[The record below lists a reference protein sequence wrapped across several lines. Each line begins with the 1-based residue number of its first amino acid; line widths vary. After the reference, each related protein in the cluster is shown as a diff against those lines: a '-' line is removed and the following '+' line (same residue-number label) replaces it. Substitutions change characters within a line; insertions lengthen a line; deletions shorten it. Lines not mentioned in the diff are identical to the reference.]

1 MGTGFAACISGALH
15 ENDFGRALS
24 RARIRIPSKDRG
36 ARQLQRPNEQSIPH
50 PYTRQRRCIESALRF
65 ALIAVLLACGS
76 AVGSPPASAFAE
88 SEVGHLLVGARID
101 YAGYNTT
108 WMSVDGNAAYCATPM
123 LATPRS
129 GPYAKAPINA
139 PSGRNAEAAADLWFG
154 YGSPGFDKTLWP
166 STWYDGGE
174 MTEARYAA
182 LTHILLSD
190 TYSSSSASALYG
202 CSESFR
208 SWAQRQVIGF
218 DSHGALINAAATGRR
233 IAERVAEVPTTFS
246 AFQAST
252 GNATQCVVSFTYT
265 AQGSLELT
273 KVSSQPRITEG
284 NPLYSLEGA
293 KFGVFRDETCSDLAR
308 TLVCDAEGRAKADA
322 LSTGAYWVR
331 ELQAPL
337 HMAASTNVFPVEVKD
352 RQIAH
357 VNSGKVENAPQMARL
372 DVLLRKLDADSR
384 FAAPQGDASLAGA
397 VFTVR
402 YFAQLESPPSKDDG
416 TSGEGADDNVAA
428 NPLFTWEF
436 CTDELGEVHLSDA
449 TNMERYHVGGDELPR
464 DSMGFCALPI
474 GTYTIEETRAPQ
486 GYEKHPGTAVIT
498 VAATG
503 EGEHDCTVSFI
514 SGESADQG
522 VSVHEKVL
530 RGGIAVSK
538 TDAELHG
545 SAAMGGNEEFAWAP
559 TLDGVLFEIANASP
573 NSVNVNGEWSA
584 PGQVVDVIE
593 TQWDEERK
601 EHRAQTGSDALPFG
615 TYSIREVAAS
625 NGYLLSDG
633 SPRTV
638 EVHAAGEL
646 VEADANGN
654 PLSFSNQVIRN
665 DLELSKIKEGDSK
678 PLQVAFSLTNLATGE
693 KHVLACDENGWAS
706 TESRHARHAGSTNGN
721 DHLLEA
727 ERVTAS
733 DMDPTAGIWFGRGSD
748 GNAAAPNDDFAALP
762 YGRYLLEE
770 LPCDTNEG
778 YDLVSE
784 TFEINH
790 GPSEPSIISRTVT
803 NRLTE
808 KEGDDGLEKDA
819 EEPKEGKT
827 PKEAAGKLAETGD
840 RTALPTTQLLG
851 AAALAALALV
861 AARIKGGNQAQGG
874 RYQRRRRRK

>member
-1 MGTGFAACISGALH
+1 MGTGFAVCISKTLR
-15 ENDFGRALS
+15 EDDRGRALS
-24 RARIRIPSKDRG
+24 RKRIRMLSKDQE
-36 ARQLQRPNEQSIPH
+36 ARHPHAQQRHRIA
-50 PYTRQRRCIESALRF
+50 SALRF
-65 ALIAVLLACGS
+65 ALITVLLACGI
-76 AVGSPPASAFAE
+76 AAGSSPIQAFAD
-88 SEVGHLLVGARID
+88 SEVGHLLIGARID

-139 PSGRNAEAAADLWFG
+139 PSGRSVEAAADLWFG
-154 YGSPGFDKTLWP
+154 YGSPGFDKALWP

-208 SWAQRQVIGF
+208 SWAQQQVIGF

-233 IAERVAEVPTTFS
+233 IAERTAEVPAAFS
-246 AFQAST
+246 AFQIST

-273 KVSSQPRITEG
+273 KTSSQPRITEG

-293 KFGVFRDETCSDLAR
+293 KFGIFRDESCSNLAR
-308 TLVCDAEGRAKADA
+308 TIACDAQGRAKADA
-322 LSTGAYWVR
+322 MPTGTYWVR

-337 HMAASTNVFPVEVKD
+337 HMAASPNVYPVEVKD
-352 RQIAH
+352 RQTAQ
-357 VNSGKVENAPQMARL
+357 VNGGKVENTPQTARL

-384 FAAPQGDASLAGA
+384 STAPQGDASLAGA

-402 YFAQLESPPSKDDG
+402 YFAQLESPPSEDDG
-416 TSGEGADDNVAA
+416 NVAT

-436 CTDELGEVHLSDA
+436 RTDEFGEVHLSDA
-449 TNMERYHVGGDELPR
+449 TSMERYHIGGDELPC

-474 GTYTIEETRAPQ
+474 GVYTIEETKAPQ
-486 GYEKHPGTAVIT
+486 GYEKHPGTAVVT
-498 VAATG
+498 VTATG
-503 EGEHDCTVSFI
+503 EGEHDCAVSFT
-514 SGESADQG
+514 SGENADQS
-522 VSVHEKVL
+522 VVVHENVL

-538 TDAELHG
+538 TDAELHDA
-545 SAAMGGNEEFAWAP
+545 AAMGGNEELAWAP
-559 TLDGVLFEIANASP
+559 TLDGVLFEIVNASP
-573 NSVNVNGEWSA
+573 NSVNVNGEWNA
-584 PGQVVDVIE
+584 PGQVVGIIE
-593 TQWDEERK
+593 TQWDEERR
-601 EHRAQTGSDALPFG
+601 EHRAQTGADALPFG
-615 TYSIREVAAS
+615 TYSIREIAAS

-646 VEADANGN
+646 AEADANGN

-665 DLELSKIKEGDSK
+665 DLELFKVREADNK

-706 TESRHARHAGSTNGN
+706 TESRHARHTGSTNGN
-721 DHLLEA
+721 DRLLGT

-748 GNAAAPNDDFAALP
+748 GNAAAPNDDLAALP

-784 TFEINH
+784 TIEINH
-790 GPSEPSIISRTVT
+790 GPSEPSVISRTVT
-803 NRLTE
+803 NRLIE

-840 RTALPTTQLLG
+840 WAALPTTQLLG

>member
-1 MGTGFAACISGALH
+1 MGTGFAACVSRTLH
-15 ENDFGRALS
+15 EDDCGSALS
-24 RARIRIPSKDRG
+24 PTRIRILPKSQG
-36 ARQLQRPNEQSIPH
+36 ASHPQCPDGQSIPH
-50 PYTRQRRCIESALRF
+50 PHARQHRRIVSMLRF
-65 ALIAVLLACGS
+65 ALIAVLLACGI
-76 AVGSPPASAFAE
+76 AAGSPPIPAFAE

-139 PSGRNAEAAADLWFG
+139 PSGRSVEAAADLWFG

-208 SWAQRQVIGF
+208 PWAQRQVIGF

-233 IAERVAEVPTTFS
+233 IAERAAEVPAAFS
-246 AFQAST
+246 AFQIST

-293 KFGVFRDETCSDLAR
+293 KFGIFRDESCSDLAR
-308 TLVCDAEGRAKADA
+308 TIACDVQGRAKADA
-322 LSTGAYWVR
+322 MPTGTYWVR

-337 HMAASTNVFPVEVKD
+337 HMTASANVYPVEVKD
-352 RQIAH
+352 RQTAQ
-357 VNSGKVENAPQMARL
+357 VNGGKVENTPQMARL

-384 FAAPQGDASLAGA
+384 SAAPQGDASLAGA

-402 YFAQLESPPSKDDG
+402 YFAQLESPPSEGDG
-416 TSGEGADDNVAA
+416 NVAT

-436 CTDELGEVHLSDA
+436 RTDELGEVHLSDA
-449 TNMERYHVGGDELPR
+449 TSMERYHIGGDELPC

-474 GTYTIEETRAPQ
+474 GVYTIEETKAPQ
-486 GYEKHPGTAVIT
+486 GYEKHLGTAVIT
-498 VAATG
+498 VTAAG
-503 EGEHDCTVSFI
+503 EGEHDCTVSFA
-514 SGESADQG
+514 SGESADQS
-522 VSVHEKVL
+522 VVVHENVL

-538 TDAELHG
+538 TVAELHDA
-545 SAAMGGNEEFAWAP
+545 AAMGGNEELAWAP
-559 TLDGVLFEIANASP
+559 TLDGVLFEIVNASP
-573 NSVNVNGEWSA
+573 NSVNVNGEWNA
-584 PGQVVDVIE
+584 PGQVVAVIE
-593 TQWDEERK
+593 TQWDEERR
-601 EHRAQTGSDALPFG
+601 EHRAQTGADALPFG
-615 TYSIREVAAS
+615 TYSIREIAAS

-646 VEADANGN
+646 AEADANGN

-665 DLELSKIKEGDSK
+665 DLELFKVREGDNE

-706 TESRHARHAGSTNGN
+706 TESRHARHTGSTNGN
-721 DHLLEA
+721 DHLLGT

-748 GNAAAPNDDFAALP
+748 GNAAAPNDDLAALP

-770 LPCDTNEG
+770 LSCDTNEG

-784 TFEINH
+784 TIEINH
-790 GPSEPSIISRTVT
+790 GPSEPSVISRTVT
-803 NRLTE
+803 NRLIE

-827 PKEAAGKLAETGD
+827 PKEAAGKLAKTGD
-840 RTALPTTQLLG
+840 RAALPTTQLLG

-874 RYQRRRRRK
+874 RYQRRRRRR

>member
-1 MGTGFAACISGALH
+1 MGTGFAACISRTLH
-15 ENDFGRALS
+15 EDDCGRALL
-24 RARIRIPSKDRG
+24 RTRIRILPKSQG
-36 ARQLQRPNEQSIPH
+36 ASHPQCPNEQSIPH
-50 PYTRQRRCIESALRF
+50 SHARKCHRIASAFRF
-65 ALIAVLLACGS
+65 ALIAVLLACGI
-76 AVGSPPASAFAE
+76 AAGSPPAPAFAE

-139 PSGRNAEAAADLWFG
+139 PSGRSAEAAADLWFG

-208 SWAQRQVIGF
+208 SWAQHQVIGF

-233 IAERVAEVPTTFS
+233 IAERTAEVPTAFS
-246 AFQAST
+246 AFQIST

-265 AQGSLELT
+265 AQGSLELA

-293 KFGVFRDETCSDLAR
+293 KFGIFRDESCSDLAR
-308 TLVCDAEGRAKADA
+308 TIACDAQGRAKADA
-322 LSTGAYWVR
+322 MPTGTYWVR

-337 HMAASTNVFPVEVKD
+337 HMAASANVYPVEVKD
-352 RQIAH
+352 RQTSQ
-357 VNSGKVENAPQMARL
+357 VNGGEVENTPQTARL

-402 YFAQLESPPSKDDG
+402 YFAQLEPPPSEGDG
-416 TSGEGADDNVAA
+416 NVAT

-436 CTDELGEVHLSDA
+436 RTDELGEVHLSDA
-449 TNMERYHVGGDELPR
+449 TSMERYHVGGDELPR

-474 GTYTIEETRAPQ
+474 GVYTIEETKAPQ
-486 GYEKHPGTAVIT
+486 GYEKHPGTAV
-498 VAATG
+498 VAVTATG
-503 EGEHDCTVSFI
+503 EGEHDCAVSFT
-514 SGESADQG
+514 SGESADQS
-522 VSVHEKVL
+522 VVVHENVL

-538 TDAELHG
+538 TDAELHN
-545 SAAMGGNEEFAWAP
+545 AAAIGGNEELAWAP
-559 TLDGVLFEIANASP
+559 TLDGVLFEIVNASP
-573 NSVNVNGEWSA
+573 NSVNVNGEWNA
-584 PGQVVDVIE
+584 PGQVVGIIE
-593 TQWDEERK
+593 TQWDEERR
-601 EHRAQTGSDALPFG
+601 EHRAQTAADALPFG

-633 SPRTV
+633 NPRTV
-638 EVHAAGEL
+638 EVHATGEL
-646 VEADANGN
+646 AEADANGN

-665 DLELSKIKEGDSK
+665 DLELFKIEEGDNK

-693 KHVLACDENGWAS
+693 KHVLVCDENGHAS
-706 TESRHARHAGSTNGN
+706 TESRHARHTGSTNGN
-721 DHLLEA
+721 DRLLET
-727 ERVTAS
+727 ERVAVS
-733 DMDPTAGIWFGRGSD
+733 DMDPTAGVWFGRGSD
-748 GNAAAPNDDFAALP
+748 GNAAAPNDDLAALP

-770 LPCDTNEG
+770 LPCDTSEG

-784 TFEINH
+784 TIEINH
-790 GPSEPSIISRTVT
+790 GPSEPSVISRTVT
-803 NRLTE
+803 NRLIE

-819 EEPKEGKT
+819 EEPKEGNT
-827 PKEAAGKLAETGD
+827 PKKAAGKLAETGD
-840 RTALPTTQLLG
+840 WTALPTTQLLG

-861 AARIKGGNQAQGG
+861 AACIKGGNQAQGG

>member
-1 MGTGFAACISGALH
+1 MGTGFAACVPRTLH
-15 ENDFGRALS
+15 EDDCGRALS
-24 RARIRIPSKDRG
+24 RTRIRILPKSQG
-36 ARQLQRPNEQSIPH
+36 ASHPQCPNEQSIPH
-50 PYTRQRRCIESALRF
+50 PHARKCRRIASALRF
-65 ALIAVLLACGS
+65 ALIAVLLACGI
-76 AVGSPPASAFAE
+76 AAGSPPAPAFAE

-139 PSGRNAEAAADLWFG
+139 PSGRSAEAAADLWFG

-208 SWAQRQVIGF
+208 SWAQHQVIGF

-233 IAERVAEVPTTFS
+233 IAERTAEVPATFS
-246 AFQAST
+246 AFQIST

-265 AQGSLELT
+265 TQGSLELT

-293 KFGVFRDETCSDLAR
+293 KFGIFRNESCSDLAR
-308 TLVCDAEGRAKADA
+308 TIACDAQGRAKADA
-322 LSTGAYWVR
+322 MPTGTYWVR

-337 HMAASTNVFPVEVKD
+337 HMAASANVYPVEVKD
-352 RQIAH
+352 RQTAQ
-357 VNSGKVENAPQMARL
+357 VNGGKVENTPQTARL

-384 FAAPQGDASLAGA
+384 SAAPQGDASLAGA

-402 YFAQLESPPSKDDG
+402 YFAQLEPPPSEGDG
-416 TSGEGADDNVAA
+416 NVAT

-436 CTDELGEVHLSDA
+436 RTDELGEVHLSDA
-449 TNMERYHVGGDELPR
+449 TSMERYHVGGDELPR
-464 DSMGFCALPI
+464 DSMGFCTLPI
-474 GTYTIEETRAPQ
+474 GVYTIEETKAPQ
-486 GYEKHPGTAVIT
+486 GYEKHPGTTIVT
-498 VAATG
+498 VTATG
-503 EGEHDCTVSFI
+503 EGEHDCTVSFT
-514 SGESADQG
+514 SGESADQSA
-522 VSVHEKVL
+522 VVHENVL

-538 TDAELHG
+538 TDAELHNA
-545 SAAMGGNEEFAWAP
+545 AAMGGNEELAWAP
-559 TLDGVLFEIANASP
+559 TLDGVLFEIVNASP

-584 PGQVVDVIE
+584 PGQVVSIIE
-593 TQWDEERK
+593 TQWDEERR
-601 EHRAQTGSDALPFG
+601 EHRAQTAADALPFG
-615 TYSIREVAAS
+615 TYSVREIAAS

-638 EVHAAGEL
+638 EVRAAGEL
-646 VEADANGN
+646 AEADANGN
-654 PLSFSNQVIRN
+654 PLSFFNQVIRN
-665 DLELSKIKEGDSK
+665 DLELFKVKEGDNK

-693 KHVLACDENGWAS
+693 KHVLVCDENGHAS
-706 TESRHARHAGSTNGN
+706 TESRHARHTGSTNGN
-721 DHLLEA
+721 DRLLET
-727 ERVTAS
+727 ERVAVS

-748 GNAAAPNDDFAALP
+748 GNAAAPNDDLAALP

-778 YDLVSE
+778 YDLVNE
-784 TFEINH
+784 TIEINH
-790 GPSEPSIISRTVT
+790 GPSEPSVISRTVT
-803 NRLTE
+803 NRLIE
-808 KEGDDGLEKDA
+808 KEGDDEPEKDA
-819 EEPKEGKT
+819 EEPKESNT
-827 PKEAAGKLAETGD
+827 PKKAAGKLAETGD
-840 RTALPTTQLLG
+840 WPALPTTQLLG

>member
-1 MGTGFAACISGALH
+1 MGTGFAACISRTLYK
-15 ENDFGRALS
+15 DDCGRALS
-24 RARIRIPSKDRG
+24 RTRIRIPSNSQG
-36 ARQLQRPNEQSIPH
+36 ARQPQRPNEQSISH
-50 PYTRQRRCIESALRF
+50 PYTRRRRRIVSALRF
-65 ALIAVLLACGS
+65 TLIAILLACGI
-76 AVGSPPASAFAE
+76 AAESPPVPAFAE
-88 SEVGHLLVGARID
+88 SEVGHLLVGAQID

-139 PSGRNAEAAADLWFG
+139 PSGRSAEAAADLWFG

-174 MTEARYAA
+174 MTDARYAA

-208 SWAQRQVIGF
+208 SWAQHQVIGF

-233 IAERVAEVPTTFS
+233 IAERAAEVPATFS
-246 AFQAST
+246 TFQIST

-293 KFGVFRDETCSDLAR
+293 KFGIFRDETCSDLAR
-308 TLVCDAEGRAKADA
+308 ALVCDAEGRTKADA
-322 LSTGAYWVR
+322 LPTGTYWVR

-337 HMAASTNVFPVEVKD
+337 HMAASANVYPVEVKD
-352 RQIAH
+352 RQTAQ
-357 VNSGKVENAPQMARL
+357 VNGGKVENTPQTARL

-384 FAAPQGDASLAGA
+384 SAAPQGDASLAGA

-402 YFAQLESPPSKDDG
+402 YFAQLESPPSEGDG
-416 TSGEGADDNVAA
+416 NVAT

-436 CTDELGEVHLSDA
+436 RTDELGEVHLSDA
-449 TNMERYHVGGDELPR
+449 TSMERYHVGGDELPR

-474 GTYTIEETRAPQ
+474 GVYTIEETKAPQ
-486 GYEKHPGTAVIT
+486 GYEKHPGTAIVT
-498 VAATG
+498 VTATG
-503 EGEHDCTVSFI
+503 EGEHDCTVSFT
-514 SGESADQG
+514 SGESVDQS
-522 VSVHEKVL
+522 VVVHENVL

-538 TDAELHG
+538 TDAELHNA
-545 SAAMGGNEEFAWAP
+545 AAMGGNEELAWAP
-559 TLDGVLFEIANASP
+559 TLDGVLFEIVNASP
-573 NSVNVNGEWSA
+573 NSVNVNGKWSA
-584 PGQVVDVIE
+584 PGQVVTVIE
-593 TQWDEERK
+593 AQWDEERR
-601 EHRAQTGSDALPFG
+601 EHRAQTGADALPFG
-615 TYSIREVAAS
+615 TYSIREIAAS

-646 VEADANGN
+646 AEADANGN

-665 DLELSKIKEGDSK
+665 DLELFKVREGDNK

-693 KHVLACDENGWAS
+693 KHVLVCDEDGHAS
-706 TESRHARHAGSTNGN
+706 TESRHARHTESTNGN
-721 DHLLEA
+721 DRLLEA
-727 ERVTAS
+727 ERIAVS
-733 DMDPTAGIWFGRGSD
+733 DMDLTAGIWFGRGSD
-748 GNAAAPNDDFAALP
+748 GNAAAPNDDLAALP

-784 TFEINH
+784 TIEINH
-790 GPSEPSIISRTVT
+790 GPSEPSVISRTVT
-803 NRLTE
+803 NRPIE

-827 PKEAAGKLAETGD
+827 SKKAASKLAETGD
-840 RTALPTTQLLG
+840 WTALPTTQLLG

>member
-1 MGTGFAACISGALH
+1 MGTGFAACVSRTLY
-15 ENDFGRALS
+15 EDDCGRALS
-24 RARIRIPSKDRG
+24 RTRIRILPKSRG
-36 ARQLQRPNEQSIPH
+36 ASHPHARQH
-50 PYTRQRRCIESALRF
+50 RRIVSALRF
-65 ALIAVLLACGS
+65 ALIAVLLACGI
-76 AVGSPPASAFAE
+76 AAGSPPIPAFAE

-139 PSGRNAEAAADLWFG
+139 PSGRSAEAAADLWFG

-208 SWAQRQVIGF
+208 SWAQHQVIGF

-233 IAERVAEVPTTFS
+233 IAERTAEVPATFS
-246 AFQAST
+246 AFQIST

-265 AQGSLELT
+265 TQGSLELT

-293 KFGVFRDETCSDLAR
+293 KFGIFRDESCSDLAR
-308 TLVCDAEGRAKADA
+308 TIACDAQGRAKADA
-322 LSTGAYWVR
+322 IPTGTYWVR

-337 HMAASTNVFPVEVKD
+337 HMAASANVYPVEVKD
-352 RQIAH
+352 RQTAQ
-357 VNSGKVENAPQMARL
+357 VNGGKVENTPQTARL

-384 FAAPQGDASLAGA
+384 SAAPQGDASLAGA

-402 YFAQLESPPSKDDG
+402 YFAQLEPPPSEGDG
-416 TSGEGADDNVAA
+416 NVAT

-436 CTDELGEVHLSDA
+436 RTDELGEVHLSDA
-449 TNMERYHVGGDELPR
+449 TSMERYHVGGDELPR
-464 DSMGFCALPI
+464 DSMGFCTLPI
-474 GTYTIEETRAPQ
+474 GVYTIEETKAPQ
-486 GYEKHPGTAVIT
+486 GYEKHPGTAV
-498 VAATG
+498 VAVTATG
-503 EGEHDCTVSFI
+503 EGEHDCTVSFT
-514 SGESADQG
+514 SGESADQSA
-522 VSVHEKVL
+522 VVHENVL

-538 TDAELHG
+538 TDAELHNA
-545 SAAMGGNEEFAWAP
+545 AAMGGNEELAWAP
-559 TLDGVLFEIANASP
+559 TLDGVLFEIVNASP

-584 PGQVVDVIE
+584 PGQVVSIIE
-593 TQWDEERK
+593 TQWDEERR
-601 EHRAQTGSDALPFG
+601 EHRAQTAADALPFG
-615 TYSIREVAAS
+615 TYSVREIAAS

-638 EVHAAGEL
+638 EVRAAGEL
-646 VEADANGN
+646 AEADANGN

-665 DLELSKIKEGDSK
+665 DLELFKIEEGDNK

-693 KHVLACDENGWAS
+693 KHVLVCDEDGHAS
-706 TESRHARHAGSTNGN
+706 TESRHVRHTGSTNGN
-721 DHLLEA
+721 DRLLEA
-727 ERVTAS
+727 ERVAVS
-733 DMDPTAGIWFGRGSD
+733 DMDPTAGIWFGRCSD
-748 GNAAAPNDDFAALP
+748 GNAAAPNDDLAALP

-784 TFEINH
+784 TIEIDH
-790 GPSEPSIISRTVT
+790 GPSEPSVISRTVT
-803 NRLTE
+803 NRLIE
-808 KEGDDGLEKDA
+808 KEGDDEPEKDA
-819 EEPKEGKT
+819 EETKESNT
-827 PKEAAGKLAETGD
+827 PKKAAGKLAETGD

>member
-1 MGTGFAACISGALH
+1 MGTGFAACVPRTLH
-15 ENDFGRALS
+15 EDDCGRALS
-24 RARIRIPSKDRG
+24 RTRIRILPKSQG
-36 ARQLQRPNEQSIPH
+36 ASHPQCPNEQSIPH
-50 PYTRQRRCIESALRF
+50 PHARKCRRIASALRF
-65 ALIAVLLACGS
+65 ALIAVLLACGI
-76 AVGSPPASAFAE
+76 AAGSPPAPAFAE

-139 PSGRNAEAAADLWFG
+139 PSGRSAEAAADLWFG

-202 CSESFR
+202 CNESFR

-233 IAERVAEVPTTFS
+233 IAERTTEVPATFS
-246 AFQAST
+246 AFQIST

-293 KFGVFRDETCSDLAR
+293 KFGIFRDESCSDLAR
-308 TLVCDAEGRAKADA
+308 TIACDAQGRAKADA
-322 LSTGAYWVR
+322 IPTGTYWVR

-337 HMAASTNVFPVEVKD
+337 HMATSANVYPVEVKD
-352 RQIAH
+352 RQTAQ
-357 VNSGKVENAPQMARL
+357 VNGGKVENTPQTARL

-384 FAAPQGDASLAGA
+384 SAAAQGDASLAGA

-402 YFAQLESPPSKDDG
+402 YFAQLEPPPSEGDG
-416 TSGEGADDNVAA
+416 NVAT

-436 CTDELGEVHLSDA
+436 RTDELGEVHLSDA
-449 TNMERYHVGGDELPR
+449 TSMERYHAGGDELPR

-474 GTYTIEETRAPQ
+474 GVYTIEETKAPQ
-486 GYEKHPGTAVIT
+486 GYEKHPGTTIVT
-498 VAATG
+498 VTATG
-503 EGEHDCTVSFI
+503 EGEHDCAISFT
-514 SGESADQG
+514 SGESADQS
-522 VSVHEKVL
+522 VVVHENVL

-538 TDAELHG
+538 TDAELH
-545 SAAMGGNEEFAWAP
+545 SAATMGGNEELAWAP
-559 TLDGVLFEIANASP
+559 TLDGVLFEIVNASP

-584 PGQVVDVIE
+584 PGQVVGIIE
-593 TQWDEERK
+593 TQWDEERR
-601 EHRAQTGSDALPFG
+601 EHRAQTAADALPFG

-633 SPRTV
+633 NPRTV

-646 VEADANGN
+646 AEADANGN

-665 DLELSKIKEGDSK
+665 DLELFKIEEGNNK

-693 KHVLACDENGWAS
+693 KHVLVCDEDGHAS
-706 TESRHARHAGSTNGN
+706 TESRHARHTGSTNGN
-721 DHLLEA
+721 DRLLET
-727 ERVTAS
+727 ERVAVS

-748 GNAAAPNDDFAALP
+748 GNAAAPNDDLAALP

-784 TFEINH
+784 TIEINH
-790 GPSEPSIISRTVT
+790 GPSEPSVISRTVT
-803 NRLTE
+803 NRLIE

-819 EEPKEGKT
+819 EEPKEGNT
-827 PKEAAGKLAETGD
+827 PKKAAGKLAETGD
-840 RTALPTTQLLG
+840 RAALPTTQLLG

-861 AARIKGGNQAQGG
+861 AARIRGGNQAQGG

>member
-1 MGTGFAACISGALH
+1 MGTGFAACVSRTLY
-15 ENDFGRALS
+15 EDDCGRALS
-24 RARIRIPSKDRG
+24 RTRIRILPKSRG
-36 ARQLQRPNEQSIPH
+36 ASHPQCPDGQSIPH
-50 PYTRQRRCIESALRF
+50 PHARQHRRIASAFRF
-65 ALIAVLLACGS
+65 ALIAVLLACGI
-76 AVGSPPASAFAE
+76 AAGSPPIPAFAE

-139 PSGRNAEAAADLWFG
+139 PSGRSAEAAADLWFG

-208 SWAQRQVIGF
+208 SWAQHQVIGF

-233 IAERVAEVPTTFS
+233 IAERTAEVPAAFS
-246 AFQAST
+246 AFQIST
-252 GNATQCVVSFTYT
+252 GNATQCVVSFSYT
-265 AQGSLELT
+265 ALGSLELT
-273 KVSSQPRITEG
+273 KASSQPRITEG
-284 NPLYSLEGA
+284 NSLYSLEGA
-293 KFGVFRDETCSDLAR
+293 KFGIFRDESCSDLAR
-308 TLVCDAEGRAKADA
+308 TIACDAQGRAEADA
-322 LSTGAYWVR
+322 MPTGTYWVR

-337 HMAASTNVFPVEVKD
+337 HMAASANVYPVEVKD
-352 RQIAH
+352 RQTSQ
-357 VNSGKVENAPQMARL
+357 VNGGKVENTPQTARL
-372 DVLLRKLDADSR
+372 DVLLRKLDADNRS
-384 FAAPQGDASLAGA
+384 AAPQGDASLAGA

-402 YFAQLESPPSKDDG
+402 YFAQLEPPPSEGDG
-416 TSGEGADDNVAA
+416 NVAV

-436 CTDELGEVHLSDA
+436 RTDELGEVHLSDA
-449 TNMERYHVGGDELPR
+449 TSMERYHAGGDELPR

-474 GTYTIEETRAPQ
+474 GVYTIEETKAPQ
-486 GYEKHPGTAVIT
+486 GYEKHPGTTIVT
-498 VAATG
+498 VTATG
-503 EGEHDCTVSFI
+503 EGEHDCAVSFT
-514 SGESADQG
+514 SGKSADQS
-522 VSVHEKVL
+522 VVVHENVL

-538 TDAELHG
+538 TDAELH
-545 SAAMGGNEEFAWAP
+545 SAATMGGNEELAWAP
-559 TLDGVLFEIANASP
+559 TLDGVLFEIVNASP

-584 PGQVVDVIE
+584 PGQVVGIIE
-593 TQWDEERK
+593 TQWDEERR
-601 EHRAQTGSDALPFG
+601 ERRAQTAADALPFG

-633 SPRTV
+633 NPRTV
-638 EVHAAGEL
+638 EVHAAGEFA
-646 VEADANGN
+646 EADANGN

-665 DLELSKIKEGDSK
+665 DLELFKVKEGDNK

-693 KHVLACDENGWAS
+693 KHVLVCDEDGHAS
-706 TESRHARHAGSTNGN
+706 TESRHARHTGSTNGN
-721 DHLLEA
+721 DRLLET
-727 ERVTAS
+727 ERVAVS

-748 GNAAAPNDDFAALP
+748 GNAAAPNDDLAALP

-784 TFEINH
+784 TIEIDH
-790 GPSEPSIISRTVT
+790 GPSEPSVISRTVT
-803 NRLTE
+803 NRLIE

-827 PKEAAGKLAETGD
+827 PKKAAGKLAETGD
-840 RTALPTTQLLG
+840 RAALPTTQLLG

>member
-1 MGTGFAACISGALH
+1 MGTGFADCVSRTLH
-15 ENDFGRALS
+15 EDDCGRALS
-24 RARIRIPSKDRG
+24 RTRIWIPSKDQG
-36 ARQLQRPNEQSIPH
+36 ARQPQRPNEQSIPH
-50 PYTRQRRCIESALRF
+50 PYARRRRRIASAHRF
-65 ALIAVLLACGS
+65 ALIAVLLACGI
-76 AVGSPPASAFAE
+76 AAGSPPTPAFAE

-108 WMSVDGNAAYCATPM
+108 WMSIDGNAAYCATPM

-139 PSGRNAEAAADLWFG
+139 PSGRSAEAAADLWFG

-218 DSHGALINAAATGRR
+218 DSHGALINTAATGRR
-233 IAERVAEVPTTFS
+233 IAERAAEVPTAFS
-246 AFQAST
+246 AFQVST

-273 KVSSQPRITEG
+273 KASSQPRITEG

-293 KFGVFRDETCSDLAR
+293 KFGIFRDETCSDLAR

-322 LSTGAYWVR
+322 LPTGAYWVR

-337 HMAASTNVFPVEVKD
+337 HMAARTSVFPVEVKD
-352 RQIAH
+352 RQTAQ
-357 VNSGKVENAPQMARL
+357 VNGGKVENAPQTARL

-402 YFAQLESPPSKDDG
+402 YFAQLESPPSEGDG
-416 TSGEGADDNVAA
+416 NVAA

-436 CTDELGEVHLSDA
+436 RTDELGEVHLSDA
-449 TNMERYHVGGDELPR
+449 TSMEHYHVGGNELPR

-474 GTYTIEETRAPQ
+474 GVYTIEETKAPQ
-486 GYEKHPGTAVIT
+486 GYEKHPGTAVVT
-498 VAATG
+498 VTATG
-503 EGEHDCTVSFI
+503 EGEHDCTVSFT
-514 SGESADQG
+514 SGESADQS
-522 VSVHEKVL
+522 VVVHESVL

-538 TDAELHG
+538 TDAELHNA
-545 SAAMGGNEEFAWAP
+545 AAMGGNEELAWAP

-573 NSVNVNGEWSA
+573 NSVNVNGEWNA
-584 PGQVVDVIE
+584 PGQVVAVVE
-593 TQWDEERK
+593 TQWDEEHR
-601 EHRAQTGSDALPFG
+601 EHRAQTGADALPFG
-615 TYSIREVAAS
+615 TYSIREIAAS

-633 SPRTV
+633 NPRTV
-638 EVHAAGEL
+638 EVHAAGDL
-646 VEADANGN
+646 AEADASGN

-665 DLELSKIKEGDSK
+665 DLELFKIEEGNNK

-693 KHVLACDENGWAS
+693 KHVLVCDENGCAS
-706 TESRHARHAGSTNGN
+706 TESRHAKHTGSTNGN
-721 DHLLEA
+721 DRLLET
-727 ERVTAS
+727 ERVAVS

-748 GNAAAPNDDFAALP
+748 GNAAVPNDDLAALP

-784 TFEINH
+784 IIEINH
-790 GPSEPSIISRTVT
+790 GPSEPSVISRTVT
-803 NRLTE
+803 NRLIE
-808 KEGDDGLEKDA
+808 KEGDDGFEKDA

-827 PKEAAGKLAETGD
+827 PKEAAGKLAETGN
-840 RTALPTTQLLG
+840 RAALPTTQLFG

>member
-1 MGTGFAACISGALH
+1 MGTGFAACVPRTLH
-15 ENDFGRALS
+15 EDDCGRALS
-24 RARIRIPSKDRG
+24 RTRIRILPKSQG
-36 ARQLQRPNEQSIPH
+36 ASHPHARQH
-50 PYTRQRRCIESALRF
+50 RRIASAFRF
-65 ALIAVLLACGS
+65 ALIAVLLACGI
-76 AVGSPPASAFAE
+76 AAGSPPIPAFAE

-139 PSGRNAEAAADLWFG
+139 PSGRSAEAAADLWFG

-208 SWAQRQVIGF
+208 SWAQHQVIGF

-233 IAERVAEVPTTFS
+233 IAERTAEVPAAFS
-246 AFQAST
+246 AFQIST
-252 GNATQCVVSFTYT
+252 GNATQCVVSFSYT
-265 AQGSLELT
+265 ALGSLELT
-273 KVSSQPRITEG
+273 KASSQPRITEG
-284 NPLYSLEGA
+284 NSLYSLEGA
-293 KFGVFRDETCSDLAR
+293 KFGIFRDESCSDLAR
-308 TLVCDAEGRAKADA
+308 TIACDAQGRAEADA
-322 LSTGAYWVR
+322 MPTGTYWVR

-337 HMAASTNVFPVEVKD
+337 HMAASANVYPVEVKD
-352 RQIAH
+352 RQTSQ
-357 VNSGKVENAPQMARL
+357 VNGGKVENTPQTARL
-372 DVLLRKLDADSR
+372 DVLLRKLDADNRS
-384 FAAPQGDASLAGA
+384 AAPQGDASLAGA

-402 YFAQLESPPSKDDG
+402 YFAQLEPPPSEGDG
-416 TSGEGADDNVAA
+416 NVAV

-436 CTDELGEVHLSDA
+436 RTDELGEVHLSDA
-449 TNMERYHVGGDELPR
+449 TSMERYHAGGDELPR

-474 GTYTIEETRAPQ
+474 GVYTIEETKAPQ
-486 GYEKHPGTAVIT
+486 GYEKHPGTTIVT
-498 VAATG
+498 VTATG
-503 EGEHDCTVSFI
+503 EGEHDCAVSFT
-514 SGESADQG
+514 SGKSADQSA
-522 VSVHEKVL
+522 VVHEDVI

-538 TDAELHG
+538 TDAELHN
-545 SAAMGGNEEFAWAP
+545 AEAMGGNEELAWAP
-559 TLDGVLFEIANASP
+559 TLDGVLFEIVNASP

-584 PGQVVDVIE
+584 PGQVVGIIE
-593 TQWDEERK
+593 TQWDEERR
-601 EHRAQTGSDALPFG
+601 EHRAQTSADALPFG
-615 TYSIREVAAS
+615 TYSVREIAAS
-625 NGYLLSDG
+625 SGYLLSDG
-633 SPRTV
+633 NPRTV

-646 VEADANGN
+646 AEADANGN

-665 DLELSKIKEGDSK
+665 DLELFKIEEGNNK

-693 KHVLACDENGWAS
+693 KHVLVCDEDGHAS
-706 TESRHARHAGSTNGN
+706 TESRHARHTGSTNGN
-721 DHLLEA
+721 DRLLET
-727 ERVTAS
+727 ERVAVS

-748 GNAAAPNDDFAALP
+748 GNAAAPNDDLAALP

-778 YDLVSE
+778 YDLDNE
-784 TFEINH
+784 TIEINH
-790 GPSEPSIISRTVT
+790 GPSEPSVISRTVT
-803 NRLTE
+803 NRLIE
-808 KEGDDGLEKDA
+808 KEGDDEPEKDA
-819 EEPKEGKT
+819 EEQKESNT
-827 PKEAAGKLAETGD
+827 PKKAAGKLAETGD
-840 RTALPTTQLLG
+840 RTALPTMQLLG

>member
-1 MGTGFAACISGALH
+1 MGTGFAACVSRTLH
-15 ENDFGRALS
+15 EDDCGRALS
-24 RARIRIPSKDRG
+24 RTRIRILPKSQG
-36 ARQLQRPNEQSIPH
+36 ASHPKCPDGQSIPH
-50 PYTRQRRCIESALRF
+50 PHARQHRRIVSMLRF
-65 ALIAVLLACGS
+65 ALIAVLLACGI
-76 AVGSPPASAFAE
+76 AAGSPPIPAFAE

-139 PSGRNAEAAADLWFG
+139 PSGRSAEAAADLWFG
-154 YGSPGFDKTLWP
+154 YGSPGFDKALWP

-208 SWAQRQVIGF
+208 SWAQHQVIGF

-233 IAERVAEVPTTFS
+233 IAERTAEVPAAFS
-246 AFQAST
+246 AFQIST
-252 GNATQCVVSFTYT
+252 GNATQCVVSFDYT

-293 KFGVFRDETCSDLAR
+293 KFGIFRDEACSDLELTIA
-308 TLVCDAEGRAKADA
+308 CDAQGRAKADA
-322 LSTGAYWVR
+322 MPTGTYWVR

-337 HMAASTNVFPVEVKD
+337 HMAASTNVYPVEVKD
-352 RQIAH
+352 RQTAQ
-357 VNSGKVENAPQMARL
+357 VNDGKVENTPQTARL
-372 DVLLRKLDADSR
+372 DTLLRKLDADSR
-384 FAAPQGDASLAGA
+384 SAAPQGDASLAGA

-402 YFAQLESPPSKDDG
+402 YFAQLESPPSEDDG
-416 TSGEGADDNVAA
+416 NVAT

-436 CTDELGEVHLSDA
+436 RTDELGEVHLSDA
-449 TNMERYHVGGDELPR
+449 TSMERYHIGGDELPC

-474 GTYTIEETRAPQ
+474 GVYTIEETKAPQ
-486 GYEKHPGTAVIT
+486 GYEKHLGTAVIT
-498 VAATG
+498 VTAAG
-503 EGEHDCTVSFI
+503 EGEHDCTVSFT
-514 SGESADQG
+514 SGESADQS
-522 VSVHEKVL
+522 VVVHESVL

-538 TDAELHG
+538 TDAELHDA
-545 SAAMGGNEEFAWAP
+545 AAMGGNKELAWAP
-559 TLDGVLFEIANASP
+559 TLDGVLFEIVNASP
-573 NSVNVNGEWSA
+573 NSVNVNGEWNA
-584 PGQVVDVIE
+584 PGQVVAVIE
-593 TQWDEERK
+593 TQWDEERR
-601 EHRAQTGSDALPFG
+601 EHRAQTGADALPFG
-615 TYSIREVAAS
+615 TYSIREIAAS
-625 NGYLLSDG
+625 SGYLLSDG

-646 VEADANGN
+646 AEADANGN

-665 DLELSKIKEGDSK
+665 DLELFKVREGDNE

-706 TESRHARHAGSTNGN
+706 TESRHARHTGSTNGN
-721 DHLLEA
+721 DRLLGT

-748 GNAAAPNDDFAALP
+748 GNAAAPNDDLAALP

-784 TFEINH
+784 TIEINH
-790 GPSEPSIISRTVT
+790 GPSEPSVISRTVT
-803 NRLTE
+803 NRLIE

-840 RTALPTTQLLG
+840 WAALPTTQLLG

>member
-1 MGTGFAACISGALH
+1 
-15 ENDFGRALS
+15 
-24 RARIRIPSKDRG
+24 
-36 ARQLQRPNEQSIPH
+36 
-50 PYTRQRRCIESALRF
+50 
-65 ALIAVLLACGS
+65 
-76 AVGSPPASAFAE
+76 
-88 SEVGHLLVGARID
+88 
-101 YAGYNTT
+101 
-108 WMSVDGNAAYCATPM
+108 
-123 LATPRS
+123 
-129 GPYAKAPINA
+129 
-139 PSGRNAEAAADLWFG
+139 
-154 YGSPGFDKTLWP
+154 
-166 STWYDGGE
+166 

-233 IAERVAEVPTTFS
+233 IAERTAEVPAAFS
-246 AFQAST
+246 AFQIST

-293 KFGVFRDETCSDLAR
+293 KFGIFRDESCSDLAR
-308 TLVCDAEGRAKADA
+308 TIACDAQGRAKADA
-322 LSTGAYWVR
+322 IPTGTYWVR

-337 HMAASTNVFPVEVKD
+337 HMAASANVYPVEVKD
-352 RQIAH
+352 RQTAQ
-357 VNSGKVENAPQMARL
+357 VNGGKVENTSQTARL

-384 FAAPQGDASLAGA
+384 SAAAQGDASLAGA

-402 YFAQLESPPSKDDG
+402 YFAQLEPPSSEGDG
-416 TSGEGADDNVAA
+416 NVAV

-436 CTDELGEVHLSDA
+436 RTDELGEVHLSDA
-449 TNMERYHVGGDELPR
+449 TSMERYHVGGDELPC

-474 GTYTIEETRAPQ
+474 GVYTIEETKAPQ
-486 GYEKHPGTAVIT
+486 GYEKHPGTAVVT

-503 EGEHDCTVSFI
+503 EGEHDCAVSFT
-514 SGESADQG
+514 SGESADQSA
-522 VSVHEKVL
+522 VVHENVI

-538 TDAELHG
+538 TDAELHN
-545 SAAMGGNEEFAWAP
+545 AEAMGGNEELAWAP
-559 TLDGVLFEIANASP
+559 TLDGVLFEIVNASP

-584 PGQVVDVIE
+584 PGQVVGIIE
-593 TQWDEERK
+593 TQWDEERR
-601 EHRAQTGSDALPFG
+601 EHRAQTAADALPFG

-633 SPRTV
+633 NPRTV

-646 VEADANGN
+646 AEADANGN

-665 DLELSKIKEGDSK
+665 DLELFKIEEGNNK

-693 KHVLACDENGWAS
+693 KHVLVCDEDGHAS
-706 TESRHARHAGSTNGN
+706 TESRHARHTGSTNGN
-721 DHLLEA
+721 DRLLET
-727 ERVTAS
+727 ERVAVS

-748 GNAAAPNDDFAALP
+748 GNAAAPNDDLAALP

-784 TFEINH
+784 TIEIDH
-790 GPSEPSIISRTVT
+790 GPSEPSVISRTVT
-803 NRLTE
+803 NRLIE

-819 EEPKEGKT
+819 EEPKEGNT
-827 PKEAAGKLAETGD
+827 PKKAAGKLAETGD
-840 RTALPTTQLLG
+840 RAALPTTQLLG

>member
-1 MGTGFAACISGALH
+1 MGTGFAVCISKTFREDDGGKALPKCRGTRH
-15 ENDFGRALS
+15 PLHLGKCS
-24 RARIRIPSKDRG
+24 R
-36 ARQLQRPNEQSIPH
+36 LHPH
-50 PYTRQRRCIESALRF
+50 AQQPHRVASALRF
-65 ALIAVLLACGS
+65 ALITVLLACGV
-76 AVGSPPASAFAE
+76 AAGSSPAQAFADG
-88 SEVGHLLVGARID
+88 EVGHLLIGARID

-139 PSGRNAEAAADLWFG
+139 PSGRSAEAAADLWFG
-154 YGSPGFDKTLWP
+154 YGSPGFDKALWP

-208 SWAQRQVIGF
+208 SWAQHQVIGF
-218 DSHGALINAAATGRR
+218 DSHGVLINAAATGRR
-233 IAERVAEVPTTFS
+233 IAERTAEVPATFS
-246 AFQAST
+246 AFQIST

-273 KVSSQPRITEG
+273 KTSSQPRITEG

-293 KFGVFRDETCSDLAR
+293 KFGIFRDESCSNLAR
-308 TLVCDAEGRAKADA
+308 TIACDAQGRAKADA
-322 LSTGAYWVR
+322 MPTGTYWVR

-337 HMAASTNVFPVEVKD
+337 HMAASANVYPVEVKD
-352 RQIAH
+352 RQTAQ
-357 VNSGKVENAPQMARL
+357 VNDGKVENTPQTARL

-384 FAAPQGDASLAGA
+384 SAAPQGDASLAGA
-397 VFTVR
+397 MFTVR
-402 YFAQLESPPSKDDG
+402 YFAQLESPPSEDDG
-416 TSGEGADDNVAA
+416 NVAT

-436 CTDELGEVHLSDA
+436 RTDELGEVHLSD
-449 TNMERYHVGGDELPR
+449 TTSMERYHIGGDELPC

-474 GTYTIEETRAPQ
+474 GVYTIEETKAPQ
-486 GYEKHPGTAVIT
+486 GYEKHLGTAVIT
-498 VAATG
+498 VTAAG
-503 EGEHDCTVSFI
+503 EGEHDCTVSFA
-514 SGESADQG
+514 SGESADQS
-522 VSVHEKVL
+522 VVVHENVL

-538 TDAELHG
+538 TDAELHDA
-545 SAAMGGNEEFAWAP
+545 AAMGGNEELAWAP
-559 TLDGVLFEIANASP
+559 TLDGVLFEIVNASP
-573 NSVNVNGEWSA
+573 NSVNVNGEWNA
-584 PGQVVDVIE
+584 PGQVVAVIE
-593 TQWDEERK
+593 TQWDEERR
-601 EHRAQTGSDALPFG
+601 EHRAQTGADALPFG
-615 TYSIREVAAS
+615 TYSIREIAAS

-638 EVHAAGEL
+638 GVHAAGEL
-646 VEADANGN
+646 AEADANGN

-665 DLELSKIKEGDSK
+665 DLELFKVREGDNE
-678 PLQVAFSLTNLATGE
+678 PLRVAFSLTNLATGE

-706 TESRHARHAGSTNGN
+706 TESRHARHTGSTNGN
-721 DHLLEA
+721 DRLLGT

-733 DMDPTAGIWFGRGSD
+733 DMDPTAGIWFGRCSD
-748 GNAAAPNDDFAALP
+748 DNAAAPNDDLAALP

-784 TFEINH
+784 TIEINH
-790 GPSEPSIISRTVT
+790 GPSEPSVISRTVT
-803 NRLTE
+803 NRLIE
-808 KEGDDGLEKDA
+808 KEGDDELEKDA

-840 RTALPTTQLLG
+840 WAALPTTQLLG

>member
-1 MGTGFAACISGALH
+1 MGTGFAACISRTLH

-24 RARIRIPSKDRG
+24 RARTRIPSNSQG
-36 ARQLQRPNEQSIPH
+36 TLQPQHPNEQSTPH
-50 PYTRQRRCIESALRF
+50 PYARQRRRIASALRF
-65 ALIAVLLACGS
+65 ALIAVLLACGI
-76 AVGSPPASAFAE
+76 AAGSPPVPAFAE

-139 PSGRNAEAAADLWFG
+139 PSGRSAEAAADLWFG

-174 MTEARYAA
+174 MTDARYAA

-233 IAERVAEVPTTFS
+233 IAERAAEVPAAFS
-246 AFQAST
+246 AFQVST
-252 GNATQCVVSFTYT
+252 GDATQCVVSFTYT

-293 KFGVFRDETCSDLAR
+293 KFGIFRDEACSDLVR
-308 TLVCDAEGRAKADA
+308 TLVCDAEGRAKADE
-322 LSTGAYWVR
+322 LPTGAYWVR

-352 RQIAH
+352 RQTAQ
-357 VNSGKVENAPQMARL
+357 VNGGKVENTPQTARL

-384 FAAPQGDASLAGA
+384 SAAPQGDANLAGA

-402 YFAQLESPPSKDDG
+402 YFAQLEPPPSNGDDA
-416 TSGEGADDNVAA
+416 SGGGADNNIAA

-436 CTDELGEVHLSDA
+436 CTDELGEMHLSDA
-449 TNMERYHVGGDELPR
+449 ANMGRYHVGGDEIPH
-464 DSMGFCALPI
+464 DPMGHCALPI
-474 GTYTIEETRAPQ
+474 GVYTIEETKAPQ

-498 VAATG
+498 VVAAG
-503 EGEHDCTVSFI
+503 EGEHDCAISFT
-514 SGESADQG
+514 SGESADRG
-522 VSVHEKVL
+522 ASVHEKIL

-545 SAAMGGNEEFAWAP
+545 SAAMGGNEDLAWAP
-559 TLDGVLFEIANASP
+559 TLDGVLFEVSNASP

-615 TYSIREVAAS
+615 TYSVREIAAS

-646 VEADANGN
+646 AEADVNGS

-665 DLELSKIKEGDSK
+665 DLELSKIREGDSK

-693 KHVLACDENGWAS
+693 KHVMVCDENGHAS
-706 TESRHARHAGSTNGN
+706 TESRYAKHAENTNGN
-721 DHLLEA
+721 DRLLEA
-727 ERVTAS
+727 ERVTTS
-733 DMDPTAGIWFGRGSD
+733 DMDPTAGIWFGCGSD
-748 GNAAAPNDDFAALP
+748 GDTAAPTDDLAALP

-770 LPCDTNEG
+770 MPCDANEG
-778 YDLVSE
+778 YNLFSDVIDIS
-784 TFEINH
+784 H
-790 GPSEPSIISRTVT
+790 GPSEPSVVSKTVT
-803 NRLTE
+803 NRLIE
-808 KEGDDGLEKDA
+808 EGDDGPEKET
-819 EEPKEGKT
+819 EEPKESKT
-827 PKEAAGKLAETGD
+827 PMDVAGKLAETGD
-840 RTALPTTQLLG
+840 WAALPTTQLLG
-851 AAALAALALV
+851 AAALAALALI
-861 AARIKGGNQAQGG
+861 AARVKGGNQAQGG
-874 RYQRRRRRK
+874 RYQRRRHRR

>member
-1 MGTGFAACISGALH
+1 MGTGFAACVPRTLH
-15 ENDFGRALS
+15 EDDCGRALS
-24 RARIRIPSKDRG
+24 RTRIRILPKSQG
-36 ARQLQRPNEQSIPH
+36 ASHPQCPNEQSIPH
-50 PYTRQRRCIESALRF
+50 PHARKCRRIASALRF
-65 ALIAVLLACGS
+65 ALIAVLLACGI
-76 AVGSPPASAFAE
+76 AAGSPPVPAFAE

-139 PSGRNAEAAADLWFG
+139 PSGRSAEAAADLWFG
-154 YGSPGFDKTLWP
+154 YGGPGFDETLWP

-233 IAERVAEVPTTFS
+233 IAERTAGVPAAFS
-246 AFQAST
+246 AFQIST
-252 GNATQCVVSFTYT
+252 GNATQCVVSFSYT
-265 AQGSLELT
+265 ALGSLELT
-273 KVSSQPRITEG
+273 KASSQPRITEG

-293 KFGVFRDETCSDLAR
+293 KFGIFRDESCSDLAR
-308 TLVCDAEGRAKADA
+308 TIACDAQGRAKADA
-322 LSTGAYWVR
+322 IPTGTYRVR

-337 HMAASTNVFPVEVKD
+337 HMAASANVYPVEVKD
-352 RQIAH
+352 RQTAQ
-357 VNSGKVENAPQMARL
+357 VNDGKVENTPQTARL

-384 FAAPQGDASLAGA
+384 SAAAQGDASLAGT

-402 YFAQLESPPSKDDG
+402 YFAQLEPPPSEGDG
-416 TSGEGADDNVAA
+416 NVAT

-436 CTDELGEVHLSDA
+436 RTDELGEVHLSDA
-449 TNMERYHVGGDELPR
+449 TNMERYHAGGDELPC

-474 GTYTIEETRAPQ
+474 GVYTIEETKAPQ
-486 GYEKHPGTAVIT
+486 GYEKHPGTAVVT
-498 VAATG
+498 VTATG
-503 EGEHDCTVSFI
+503 EDEHDCTVSFT
-514 SGESADQG
+514 SGESANQ
-522 VSVHEKVL
+522 SAIVHESVL

-538 TDAELHG
+538 TDAELHN
-545 SAAMGGNEEFAWAP
+545 AATIGGNEELAWAP
-559 TLDGVLFEIANASP
+559 TLDGVLFEIVNASP
-573 NSVNVNGEWSA
+573 NSVNVNGEWNA
-584 PGQVVDVIE
+584 PGQVVAVIE
-593 TQWDEERK
+593 TQWDEERR
-601 EHRAQTGSDALPFG
+601 EHRAQTDADALPFG
-615 TYSIREVAAS
+615 TYSIREIAAS

-633 SPRTV
+633 NPRTV

-646 VEADANGN
+646 AEADANGN

-665 DLELSKIKEGDSK
+665 DLELLKIEEGNNK

-693 KHVLACDENGWAS
+693 KHVLVCDEDGHAS
-706 TESRHARHAGSTNGN
+706 TESRHARHTGSTNGN
-721 DHLLEA
+721 DRLLET
-727 ERVTAS
+727 ERVAVS

-748 GNAAAPNDDFAALP
+748 GNAAAPNDDLAALP

-784 TFEINH
+784 TIEINH
-790 GPSEPSIISRTVT
+790 GPSEPSVISRTVT
-803 NRLTE
+803 NRLIE
-808 KEGDDGLEKDA
+808 KEGDDELGKDA

-827 PKEAAGKLAETGD
+827 PKKAAGKLAETGD
-840 RTALPTTQLLG
+840 RAALPTTQLLG

>member
-1 MGTGFAACISGALH
+1 MGTGFAACVSRTLH
-15 ENDFGRALS
+15 EDDCGRALS
-24 RARIRIPSKDRG
+24 RTRIRILPKSQG
-36 ARQLQRPNEQSIPH
+36 ASHPKCPDGQSIPH
-50 PYTRQRRCIESALRF
+50 PHARQHRRIVSMLRF
-65 ALIAVLLACGS
+65 ALIAVLLACGI
-76 AVGSPPASAFAE
+76 AAGSPPIPAFAE

-139 PSGRNAEAAADLWFG
+139 PSGRSAEAAADLWFG
-154 YGSPGFDKTLWP
+154 YGSPGFDKALWP

-208 SWAQRQVIGF
+208 SWAQHQVIGF

-233 IAERVAEVPTTFS
+233 IAERTAEVPAVFS
-246 AFQAST
+246 AFQIS
-252 GNATQCVVSFTYT
+252 T

-273 KVSSQPRITEG
+273 KASSQPRITEG

-293 KFGVFRDETCSDLAR
+293 KFGIFRDESCSDLAR
-308 TLVCDAEGRAKADA
+308 TIACDAQGRAKAD
-322 LSTGAYWVR
+322 SMPTGTYWVR

-337 HMAASTNVFPVEVKD
+337 HMAASPNVYPVEVKD
-352 RQIAH
+352 RQTAQ
-357 VNSGKVENAPQMARL
+357 VNGGKVENTPQTARL

-384 FAAPQGDASLAGA
+384 SAAPQGDASLAGA

-402 YFAQLESPPSKDDG
+402 YFAQLESPPSEDDG
-416 TSGEGADDNVAA
+416 NVAT

-436 CTDELGEVHLSDA
+436 RTDELGEVHLSDA
-449 TNMERYHVGGDELPR
+449 TSMERYHIGGDELPC

-474 GTYTIEETRAPQ
+474 GVYTIEETKAPQ
-486 GYEKHPGTAVIT
+486 GYEKYLGTAVIT
-498 VAATG
+498 VTAAG
-503 EGEHDCTVSFI
+503 EGEHDCTVSFT
-514 SGESADQG
+514 SGESADQS
-522 VSVHEKVL
+522 VVVHENVL

-538 TDAELHG
+538 TDAELHDA
-545 SAAMGGNEEFAWAP
+545 AAMGGNKELAWAP
-559 TLDGVLFEIANASP
+559 TLDGVLFEIVNASP

-584 PGQVVDVIE
+584 PGQVVGIIE
-593 TQWDEERK
+593 TQWDEERR
-601 EHRAQTGSDALPFG
+601 EHRAQTGTDALPFG
-615 TYSIREVAAS
+615 TYSIREIAAS

-633 SPRTV
+633 NPRTV

-646 VEADANGN
+646 AEADANEN

-665 DLELSKIKEGDSK
+665 DLELFKVREADNK

-748 GNAAAPNDDFAALP
+748 GNAAAPNDDLAALP

-784 TFEINH
+784 TFEIDH

>member
-1 MGTGFAACISGALH
+1 MGTGFAACVSRTLY
-15 ENDFGRALS
+15 EDDYGRALS
-24 RARIRIPSKDRG
+24 RTRIRILPKSQG
-36 ARQLQRPNEQSIPH
+36 ASHPKRPDGQSIPH
-50 PYTRQRRCIESALRF
+50 PHAQRHRRVASMLRF
-65 ALIAVLLACGS
+65 ALIAVLLACGI
-76 AVGSPPASAFAE
+76 AAGSPPVPAFAE
-88 SEVGHLLVGARID
+88 SEVGHLLIGARID

-139 PSGRNAEAAADLWFG
+139 PSGRSAEAAADLWFG

-233 IAERVAEVPTTFS
+233 IAERTAEVPAAFS
-246 AFQAST
+246 AFQIST

-293 KFGVFRDETCSDLAR
+293 KFGIFRDESCSDLAR
-308 TLVCDAEGRAKADA
+308 TIACDAQGRAKTDA
-322 LSTGAYWVR
+322 IPTGTYWVR

-337 HMAASTNVFPVEVKD
+337 HMAASANVYPVEVKD
-352 RQIAH
+352 RQTAQ
-357 VNSGKVENAPQMARL
+357 VNGGKVENTPQTARL

-384 FAAPQGDASLAGA
+384 SAAPQGDASLAGA

-402 YFAQLESPPSKDDG
+402 YFAQLEPPPSEGDG
-416 TSGEGADDNVAA
+416 NVAA

-436 CTDELGEVHLSDA
+436 RTDELGEVHLSDV
-449 TNMERYHVGGDELPR
+449 TSMERYHVGGDELPC

-474 GTYTIEETRAPQ
+474 GVYTIEETKAPQ
-486 GYEKHPGTAVIT
+486 GYEKHPGTAVVT
-498 VAATG
+498 VTATG
-503 EGEHDCTVSFI
+503 EDEHDCAVSFT
-514 SGESADQG
+514 SGESADQS
-522 VSVHEKVL
+522 VVVHENVL
-530 RGGIAVSK
+530 HGGIAVSK
-538 TDAELHG
+538 TDAELHDA
-545 SAAMGGNEEFAWAP
+545 AAMGGNEELAWAP
-559 TLDGVLFEIANASP
+559 TLDGVLFEIVNASP
-573 NSVNVNGEWSA
+573 NSVNVNGEWNA
-584 PGQVVDVIE
+584 PGQIVAVIE
-593 TQWDEERK
+593 TQWDEERR
-601 EHRAQTGSDALPFG
+601 EHRAQTGADALPFG
-615 TYSIREVAAS
+615 TYFIREVAAS

-633 SPRTV
+633 NPRTV

-646 VEADANGN
+646 AEADANGN

-665 DLELSKIKEGDSK
+665 DLELFKIEEGNNK

-693 KHVLACDENGWAS
+693 KHVLVCDENGHAS
-706 TESRHARHAGSTNGN
+706 TESRHARHTGSTNGN
-721 DHLLEA
+721 DRLLET
-727 ERVTAS
+727 ERVAVS

-748 GNAAAPNDDFAALP
+748 GNAAAPNDDLAALP

-778 YDLVSE
+778 YDLVNE
-784 TFEINH
+784 TIEINH
-790 GPSEPSIISRTVT
+790 GPSEPSVISRTVT
-803 NRLTE
+803 NRLIE
-808 KEGDDGLEKDA
+808 KEGDDESEKDA
-819 EEPKEGKT
+819 EEQKESNT
-827 PKEAAGKLAETGD
+827 PKKAAGKLAETGD
-840 RTALPTTQLLG
+840 RTALPTMQLLG

-861 AARIKGGNQAQGG
+861 TARIKGGNQAQGG
-874 RYQRRRRRK
+874 HYQRRRRRK

>member
-1 MGTGFAACISGALH
+1 MGTGFAACVPRTLH
-15 ENDFGRALS
+15 EDDCGRALS
-24 RARIRIPSKDRG
+24 RTRIRILPKSQG
-36 ARQLQRPNEQSIPH
+36 ASHPQCPNEQSIPH
-50 PYTRQRRCIESALRF
+50 PHARQHRRIASAFRF
-65 ALIAVLLACGS
+65 ALIAVLLACGI
-76 AVGSPPASAFAE
+76 AAGSPPIPAFAE

-139 PSGRNAEAAADLWFG
+139 PSGRSAEAAADLWFG

-233 IAERVAEVPTTFS
+233 IAERTAEVPAAFS
-246 AFQAST
+246 AFQIST

-293 KFGVFRDETCSDLAR
+293 KFGIFRDETCSDLAR
-308 TLVCDAEGRAKADA
+308 ALVCDAEGRTKADA
-322 LSTGAYWVR
+322 LPTGTYWVR

-337 HMAASTNVFPVEVKD
+337 HMAASANVYPVEVKD
-352 RQIAH
+352 RQTAQ
-357 VNSGKVENAPQMARL
+357 VNGGKVENTPQTARL

-384 FAAPQGDASLAGA
+384 SAAPQGDASLAGA

-402 YFAQLESPPSKDDG
+402 YFAQLESPPSEGDG
-416 TSGEGADDNVAA
+416 NVAT

-436 CTDELGEVHLSDA
+436 RTDELGEVHLSDA
-449 TNMERYHVGGDELPR
+449 TSMERYHVGGDELPR

-474 GTYTIEETRAPQ
+474 GVYTIEETKAPQ
-486 GYEKHPGTAVIT
+486 GYEKHPGTAIVT
-498 VAATG
+498 VTATG
-503 EGEHDCTVSFI
+503 EGEHDCTVSFT
-514 SGESADQG
+514 SGESVDQS
-522 VSVHEKVL
+522 VVVHENVL

-538 TDAELHG
+538 TDAELHNA
-545 SAAMGGNEEFAWAP
+545 AAMGGNEELAWAP
-559 TLDGVLFEIANASP
+559 TLDGVLFEIVNASP
-573 NSVNVNGEWSA
+573 NSVNVNGKWSA
-584 PGQVVDVIE
+584 PGQVVTVIE
-593 TQWDEERK
+593 AQWDEERR
-601 EHRAQTGSDALPFG
+601 EHRAQTGADALPFG
-615 TYSIREVAAS
+615 TYSIREIAAS

-646 VEADANGN
+646 AEADANGN

-665 DLELSKIKEGDSK
+665 DLELLKIKESDNK

-693 KHVLACDENGWAS
+693 KHVLVCDEDGHAS
-706 TESRHARHAGSTNGN
+706 TESRHARHTESTNGN
-721 DHLLEA
+721 DRLLEA
-727 ERVTAS
+727 ERIAVS
-733 DMDPTAGIWFGRGSD
+733 DMDLTAGIWFGRGSD
-748 GNAAAPNDDFAALP
+748 GNAAAPNDDLAALP

-784 TFEINH
+784 TIEINH
-790 GPSEPSIISRTVT
+790 GPSEPSVISRTVT
-803 NRLTE
+803 NRPIE

-840 RTALPTTQLLG
+840 WTALPTTQLLG

>member
-1 MGTGFAACISGALH
+1 MGTGFAACISGTLH
-15 ENDFGRALS
+15 ENDFGRTLS

-36 ARQLQRPNEQSIPH
+36 ARQPQRPNEQSIPH
-50 PYTRQRRCIESALRF
+50 PYAQRRRRIASAHRF
-65 ALIAVLLACGS
+65 ALIAVLLACGI
-76 AVGSPPASAFAE
+76 AAGSPPAPAFAE

-101 YAGYNTT
+101 YAGYSTT

-139 PSGRNAEAAADLWFG
+139 PSGRSAEAAADLWFG

-233 IAERVAEVPTTFS
+233 IAERAAEVPAAFS
-246 AFQAST
+246 AFQVST

-273 KVSSQPRITEG
+273 KASSQPRITEG

-293 KFGVFRDETCSDLAR
+293 KFGIFRDEACSDLAR

-322 LSTGAYWVR
+322 LPTGAYWVR

-337 HMAASTNVFPVEVKD
+337 HMAASTSVFPVEVKD
-352 RQIAH
+352 RQTAH
-357 VNSGKVENAPQMARL
+357 VNSGKVENAPQTARL
-372 DVLLRKLDADSR
+372 DMLLRKLDADSR
-384 FAAPQGDASLAGA
+384 FAAPQGNASLAGA

-402 YFAQLESPPSKDDG
+402 YFAQLESPPSEGDG
-416 TSGEGADDNVAA
+416 NVSA

-449 TNMERYHVGGDELPR
+449 TNMERYHIGGDELPR

-474 GTYTIEETRAPQ
+474 GTYTIEETKAPQ
-486 GYEKHPGTAVIT
+486 GYEKYPKTAVIT
-498 VAATG
+498 VTATG
-503 EGEHDCTVSFI
+503 DGEHDCTVFFASEEG
-514 SGESADQG
+514 SDQG
-522 VSVHEKVL
+522 VSVHEKIL

-545 SAAMGGNEEFAWAP
+545 IAAIGGNEELAWAP
-559 TLDGVLFEIANASP
+559 TLDGVLFEIVNASP

-593 TQWDEERK
+593 TQWDEEHK

-615 TYSIREVAAS
+615 TYSVREIAAS

-646 VEADANGN
+646 AEADTNGN

-665 DLELSKIKEGDSK
+665 DLELYKIREGDKK

-693 KHVLACDENGWAS
+693 KHVLVCDENGHAS
-706 TESRHARHAGSTNGN
+706 TENRYAKHAENANGN
-721 DHLLEA
+721 DRLLET
-727 ERVTAS
+727 ERIATS
-733 DMDPTAGIWFGRGSD
+733 DMDPTAGIWFGCGSD
-748 GNAAAPNDDFAALP
+748 GSTAAPNNDLAALP

-770 LPCDTNEG
+770 LPCDTNKG
-778 YDLVSE
+778 YDLFSDVID
-784 TFEINH
+784 INH
-790 GPSEPSIISRTVT
+790 DPSEPSVVSKTVT
-803 NRLTE
+803 NRLIE
-808 KEGDDGLEKDA
+808 ESDDGPENDA
-819 EEPKEGKT
+819 KETKESKT
-827 PKEAAGKLAETGD
+827 PKDAAGKLAETGD
-840 RTALPTTQLLG
+840 WAALPTTQLLG

-861 AARIKGGNQAQGG
+861 AARVKGGNQAQGG

>member
-1 MGTGFAACISGALH
+1 MGTGFAACVSRTLH
-15 ENDFGRALS
+15 EDDCGRALS
-24 RARIRIPSKDRG
+24 RTRIRILPKSQG
-36 ARQLQRPNEQSIPH
+36 ASHPKYPDGQSIPH
-50 PYTRQRRCIESALRF
+50 PHAPQHRRTVSALRF
-65 ALIAVLLACGS
+65 TLIAILLACGI
-76 AVGSPPASAFAE
+76 AAESPPVPAFAE

-101 YAGYNTT
+101 CAGYNTT

-139 PSGRNAEAAADLWFG
+139 PSGRSAEAAADLWFG

-174 MTEARYAA
+174 MTDARYAA

-208 SWAQRQVIGF
+208 SWAQHQVIGF

-233 IAERVAEVPTTFS
+233 IAERTAEVPATFS
-246 AFQAST
+246 AFQIST
-252 GNATQCVVSFTYT
+252 GNATQCVVSFTYM

-273 KVSSQPRITEG
+273 KASSQPRITEG
-284 NPLYSLEGA
+284 NPLYSLEGT
-293 KFGVFRDETCSDLAR
+293 KFGIFRDESCSDLAR
-308 TLVCDAEGRAKADA
+308 TIACDAQGRAKADA
-322 LSTGAYWVR
+322 LPTGTYWVR

-337 HMAASTNVFPVEVKD
+337 HMAASANVYPVEIKD
-352 RQIAH
+352 RQTAQ
-357 VNSGKVENAPQMARL
+357 VNGGKVENTPQTARL
-372 DVLLRKLDADSR
+372 NVLLRKLDADSR
-384 FAAPQGDASLAGA
+384 SAAPQGDASLAGA

-402 YFAQLESPPSKDDG
+402 YFAQLESPPSEGDG
-416 TSGEGADDNVAA
+416 NVAT

-436 CTDELGEVHLSDA
+436 RTDELGEVHLSDA
-449 TNMERYHVGGDELPR
+449 MSMERYHVGGDELPR

-474 GTYTIEETRAPQ
+474 GVYTIEETKAPQ
-486 GYEKHPGTAVIT
+486 GYEKHPGTAIVT
-498 VAATG
+498 VTATG
-503 EGEHDCTVSFI
+503 EGEHDCTVSFT
-514 SGESADQG
+514 SGESVDQS
-522 VSVHEKVL
+522 VVVHENVL

-538 TDAELHG
+538 TDAELHNA
-545 SAAMGGNEEFAWAP
+545 AAMGGNEKLAWAP
-559 TLDGVLFEIANASP
+559 TLDGVLFEIVNASP
-573 NSVNVNGEWSA
+573 NSVNVNGKWSA
-584 PGQVVDVIE
+584 PGQVVTVIE
-593 TQWDEERK
+593 AQWDEERR
-601 EHRAQTGSDALPFG
+601 EHRAQTGADALPFG
-615 TYSIREVAAS
+615 TYSIREIAAS

-646 VEADANGN
+646 AEADANGN

-665 DLELSKIKEGDSK
+665 DLELLKIKESDNK

-693 KHVLACDENGWAS
+693 KHVLVCDEDGHAS
-706 TESRHARHAGSTNGN
+706 TESRHARHMGSTNGN
-721 DHLLEA
+721 DRLLEA
-727 ERVTAS
+727 ERVAVS

-748 GNAAAPNDDFAALP
+748 GNAAAPNDDLAALP

-784 TFEINH
+784 TIEINH
-790 GPSEPSIISRTVT
+790 GPLEPSVISRTVT
-803 NRLTE
+803 NRLIE
-808 KEGDDGLEKDA
+808 KEGDDGLKKNA

-827 PKEAAGKLAETGD
+827 PKEAASKLAETGD
-840 RTALPTTQLLG
+840 WTALPTTQLLG

>member
-1 MGTGFAACISGALH
+1 MGTGFAACVSKTPH
-15 ENDFGRALS
+15 EGDCGRALS
-24 RARIRIPSKDRG
+24 RARIRILPKSQG
-36 ARQLQRPNEQSIPH
+36 ASHPKCPEGQSIPH
-50 PYTRQRRCIESALRF
+50 PHAPQHRRIVSALRF
-65 ALIAVLLACGS
+65 TLIAILLACGI
-76 AVGSPPASAFAE
+76 AAESPPVPAFAE

-139 PSGRNAEAAADLWFG
+139 PSGRSAEAAADLWFG

-174 MTEARYAA
+174 MTDARYAA

-208 SWAQRQVIGF
+208 SWAQHQVIGF

-233 IAERVAEVPTTFS
+233 IAERTAEVPATFS
-246 AFQAST
+246 AFQIST

-293 KFGVFRDETCSDLAR
+293 KFGIFRDETCSDLAR
-308 TLVCDAEGRAKADA
+308 ALVCDAEGRTKADA
-322 LSTGAYWVR
+322 LPTGTYWVR

-337 HMAASTNVFPVEVKD
+337 HMAASANVYPVEVKD
-352 RQIAH
+352 RQTAQ
-357 VNSGKVENAPQMARL
+357 VNGGKVENTPQTARL

-384 FAAPQGDASLAGA
+384 SAAPQGDASLAGA

-402 YFAQLESPPSKDDG
+402 YFAQLESPPSEGDG
-416 TSGEGADDNVAA
+416 DVAT

-436 CTDELGEVHLSDA
+436 HTDELGEVHLSDA
-449 TNMERYHVGGDELPR
+449 MSMERYHVGGDELPR

-474 GTYTIEETRAPQ
+474 GVYTIEETKAPQ
-486 GYEKHPGTAVIT
+486 GYEKHPGTAIVT
-498 VAATG
+498 VTATG
-503 EGEHDCTVSFI
+503 EGEHDCTVSFT
-514 SGESADQG
+514 SGESVDQS
-522 VSVHEKVL
+522 VVVHENVL

-538 TDAELHG
+538 TDAELHNA
-545 SAAMGGNEEFAWAP
+545 AAMGGNEKLAWAP
-559 TLDGVLFEIANASP
+559 TLDGVLFEIVNASP
-573 NSVNVNGEWSA
+573 NSVNVNGKWSA
-584 PGQVVDVIE
+584 PGQVVTAIE
-593 TQWDEERK
+593 AQWDEERR
-601 EHRAQTGSDALPFG
+601 EHRAQTGADALPFG
-615 TYSIREVAAS
+615 TYSIREIAAS

-646 VEADANGN
+646 AEADANGN

-665 DLELSKIKEGDSK
+665 DLELLKIKESDNK

-693 KHVLACDENGWAS
+693 KHVLVCDEDGHAS
-706 TESRHARHAGSTNGN
+706 TESRHARHTRSTNGN
-721 DHLLEA
+721 DRLLEA
-727 ERVTAS
+727 ERIAVS
-733 DMDPTAGIWFGRGSD
+733 DMDLTAGIWFGRGSD
-748 GNAAAPNDDFAALP
+748 GNAAAPNDDLAALP

-784 TFEINH
+784 TIEINH
-790 GPSEPSIISRTVT
+790 GPSEPSVISRTVT
-803 NRLTE
+803 NRLIE
-808 KEGDDGLEKDA
+808 KEGDDGLEKNA

-827 PKEAAGKLAETGD
+827 PKEAASKLAETGD
-840 RTALPTTQLLG
+840 WTALPTTQLLG

-861 AARIKGGNQAQGG
+861 AARIKGSNQAQGG

>member
-1 MGTGFAACISGALH
+1 MGTGFAACISRTLH
-15 ENDFGRALS
+15 ENDYGRTLS
-24 RARIRIPSKDRG
+24 QSRIRIPSNSQE
-36 ARQLQRPNEQSIPH
+36 ARQPQRPNEQSIPH
-50 PYTRQRRCIESALRF
+50 PHAPQHRRIVSMLRF
-65 ALIAVLLACGS
+65 VLIAVLLACGI
-76 AVGSPPASAFAE
+76 AAGSPPIPAFAE

-139 PSGRNAEAAADLWFG
+139 PSGRSAEAAADLWFG

-208 SWAQRQVIGF
+208 SWAQHQVIGF

-233 IAERVAEVPTTFS
+233 IAERTAEVPAAFS
-246 AFQAST
+246 AFQIST
-252 GNATQCVVSFTYT
+252 GNATQCVASFTYT

-273 KVSSQPRITEG
+273 KASSQPRITEG

-293 KFGVFRDETCSDLAR
+293 KFGIFRDESCSDLAR
-308 TLVCDAEGRAKADA
+308 TIACDAQGRAKAD
-322 LSTGAYWVR
+322 SMPTGTYWVR

-337 HMAASTNVFPVEVKD
+337 HMAASPNVYPVEVKD
-352 RQIAH
+352 RQTAQ
-357 VNSGKVENAPQMARL
+357 VNGGKVENTPQTARL

-384 FAAPQGDASLAGA
+384 SAAPQGDASLAGA

-402 YFAQLESPPSKDDG
+402 YFAQLESPPSEGDG
-416 TSGEGADDNVAA
+416 NVAT

-436 CTDELGEVHLSDA
+436 RTDELGEVHLSDA
-449 TNMERYHVGGDELPR
+449 TSMERYHVGGDELPC

-474 GTYTIEETRAPQ
+474 GVYTIEETKAPQ
-486 GYEKHPGTAVIT
+486 GYEKHPGTAVVT

-503 EGEHDCTVSFI
+503 EGEHDCAVSFT
-514 SGESADQG
+514 SGESADQS
-522 VSVHEKVL
+522 VVVHENVL

-538 TDAELHG
+538 TDAELH
-545 SAAMGGNEEFAWAP
+545 SAAAMGGNEELAWAP
-559 TLDGVLFEIANASP
+559 TLDGVLFEIVNASP

-584 PGQVVDVIE
+584 PGQVVGIIE
-593 TQWDEERK
+593 TQWDEERR
-601 EHRAQTGSDALPFG
+601 EHRAQTGTDALPFG
-615 TYSIREVAAS
+615 TYSIREIAAS

-633 SPRTV
+633 NPRTV

-646 VEADANGN
+646 AEADANEN

-665 DLELSKIKEGDSK
+665 DLELFKVREADNK

-721 DHLLEA
+721 DRLLEA

-748 GNAAAPNDDFAALP
+748 GNAAAPNDDLAALP

-784 TFEINH
+784 TIEINH
-790 GPSEPSIISRTVT
+790 GPSEPSVISRTVT
-803 NRLTE
+803 NRLIE

-840 RTALPTTQLLG
+840 WAALPTTQLLG

>member
-1 MGTGFAACISGALH
+1 MGTGFAACISGTLH
-15 ENDFGRALS
+15 ENDFGRTLS

-36 ARQLQRPNEQSIPH
+36 ARQPQRPNEQSIPH
-50 PYTRQRRCIESALRF
+50 PYAQRRRRIASAHRF
-65 ALIAVLLACGS
+65 ALIAVLLACGI
-76 AVGSPPASAFAE
+76 AAGSPPAPAFAE

-101 YAGYNTT
+101 YAGYSTT

-139 PSGRNAEAAADLWFG
+139 PSGRSAEAAADLWFG

-218 DSHGALINAAATGRR
+218 DSHGTLINAAATGRR
-233 IAERVAEVPTTFS
+233 IAERTAEVPAAFS
-246 AFQAST
+246 AFQIST

-273 KVSSQPRITEG
+273 KVSSRPRITEG

-293 KFGVFRDETCSDLAR
+293 KFGIFRDESCSDLAR
-308 TLVCDAEGRAKADA
+308 TIACDAQGRAKADA
-322 LSTGAYWVR
+322 IPTGTYWVR

-337 HMAASTNVFPVEVKD
+337 HMAASANVYPVEVKD
-352 RQIAH
+352 RQTAQ
-357 VNSGKVENAPQMARL
+357 VNGGKVENTPQTARL

-384 FAAPQGDASLAGA
+384 SAAAQGDASLAGA

-402 YFAQLESPPSKDDG
+402 YFAQLEPPPSEGDG
-416 TSGEGADDNVAA
+416 NVAT

-436 CTDELGEVHLSDA
+436 RTDELGEVHLSDA
-449 TNMERYHVGGDELPR
+449 TSMERYHVGGDELPR
-464 DSMGFCALPI
+464 DSMGFCTLPI
-474 GTYTIEETRAPQ
+474 GVYTIEETKAPQ
-486 GYEKHPGTAVIT
+486 GYEKHPGTAV
-498 VAATG
+498 VAVTATG
-503 EGEHDCTVSFI
+503 EGEHDCTVSFT
-514 SGESADQG
+514 SGESADQSA
-522 VSVHEKVL
+522 VVHENVL

-538 TDAELHG
+538 TDAELHNA
-545 SAAMGGNEEFAWAP
+545 AAMGGNEELAWAP
-559 TLDGVLFEIANASP
+559 TLDGVLFEIVNASP

-584 PGQVVDVIE
+584 PGQVVGIIE
-593 TQWDEERK
+593 TQWDEERR
-601 EHRAQTGSDALPFG
+601 EHRAQTSADALPFG
-615 TYSIREVAAS
+615 TYSVREIAAS
-625 NGYLLSDG
+625 SGYLLSDG
-633 SPRTV
+633 NPRTV

-646 VEADANGN
+646 AEADANGN

-665 DLELSKIKEGDSK
+665 DLELFKIEEGNNK

-693 KHVLACDENGWAS
+693 KHVLVCDEDGHAS
-706 TESRHARHAGSTNGN
+706 TESRHARHTGSTNDN
-721 DHLLEA
+721 DRLLET
-727 ERVTAS
+727 ERVAVS

-748 GNAAAPNDDFAALP
+748 GNAAAPNDDLAALP

-784 TFEINH
+784 TIEIDH
-790 GPSEPSIISRTVT
+790 GPSEPSVISRTVT
-803 NRLTE
+803 NRLIE
-808 KEGDDGLEKDA
+808 KEGDDELEKDA

-827 PKEAAGKLAETGD
+827 PKKAAGKLAETGD
-840 RTALPTTQLLG
+840 RAALPTTQLLG

>member
-1 MGTGFAACISGALH
+1 M
-15 ENDFGRALS
+15 
-24 RARIRIPSKDRG
+24 
-36 ARQLQRPNEQSIPH
+36 
-50 PYTRQRRCIESALRF
+50 LRF
-65 ALIAVLLACGS
+65 ALIAVLLACGI
-76 AVGSPPASAFAE
+76 AAGSPPIPAFAE

-139 PSGRNAEAAADLWFG
+139 PSGRSAEAAADLWFG
-154 YGSPGFDKTLWP
+154 YGSPGFDKALWP

-208 SWAQRQVIGF
+208 SWAQHQVIGF

-233 IAERVAEVPTTFS
+233 IAERTAEVPAVFS
-246 AFQAST
+246 AFQIS
-252 GNATQCVVSFTYT
+252 T

-273 KVSSQPRITEG
+273 KASSQPRITEG

-293 KFGVFRDETCSDLAR
+293 KFGIFRDESCSDLAR
-308 TLVCDAEGRAKADA
+308 TIACDAQGRAKAD
-322 LSTGAYWVR
+322 SMPTGTYWVR

-337 HMAASTNVFPVEVKD
+337 HMAASPNVYPVEVKD
-352 RQIAH
+352 RQTAQ
-357 VNSGKVENAPQMARL
+357 VNGGKVENTPQTARL

-384 FAAPQGDASLAGA
+384 SAAPQGDASLAGA

-402 YFAQLESPPSKDDG
+402 YFAQLESPPSEDDG
-416 TSGEGADDNVAA
+416 NVAT

-436 CTDELGEVHLSDA
+436 RTDELGEVHLSDA
-449 TNMERYHVGGDELPR
+449 TSMERYHIGGDELPC

-474 GTYTIEETRAPQ
+474 GVYTIEETKAPQ
-486 GYEKHPGTAVIT
+486 GYEKYLGTAVIT
-498 VAATG
+498 VTAAG
-503 EGEHDCTVSFI
+503 EGEHDCTVSFT
-514 SGESADQG
+514 SGESADQS
-522 VSVHEKVL
+522 VVVHENVL

-538 TDAELHG
+538 TDAELHDA
-545 SAAMGGNEEFAWAP
+545 AAMGGNKELAWAP
-559 TLDGVLFEIANASP
+559 TLDGVLFEIVNASP

-584 PGQVVDVIE
+584 PGQVVGIIE
-593 TQWDEERK
+593 TQWDEERR
-601 EHRAQTGSDALPFG
+601 EHRAQTGTDALPFG
-615 TYSIREVAAS
+615 TYSIREIAAS

-633 SPRTV
+633 NPRTV

-646 VEADANGN
+646 AEADANEN

-665 DLELSKIKEGDSK
+665 DLELFKVREADNK

-748 GNAAAPNDDFAALP
+748 GNAAAPNDDLAALP

-784 TFEINH
+784 TFEIDH

>member
-1 MGTGFAACISGALH
+1 MGTGFAACISRTLH
-15 ENDFGRALS
+15 ENDYGRTLS
-24 RARIRIPSKDRG
+24 QSRIRIPSNSQG
-36 ARQLQRPNEQSIPH
+36 ARQPQRPNEQSIPH
-50 PYTRQRRCIESALRF
+50 PHAPQHRRIVSMLRF
-65 ALIAVLLACGS
+65 VLIAVLLACGI
-76 AVGSPPASAFAE
+76 AAGSPPIPAFAE

-108 WMSVDGNAAYCATPM
+108 WMSIDGNAAYCATPM

-139 PSGRNAEAAADLWFG
+139 PSGRSAEAAADLWFG

-208 SWAQRQVIGF
+208 SWAQHQVIGF

-233 IAERVAEVPTTFS
+233 IAERTAEVPAAFS
-246 AFQAST
+246 AFQIST
-252 GNATQCVVSFTYT
+252 GNATQCVVSFSYT
-265 AQGSLELT
+265 ALGSLELT
-273 KVSSQPRITEG
+273 KASSQPRITEG
-284 NPLYSLEGA
+284 NSLYSLEGA
-293 KFGVFRDETCSDLAR
+293 KFGIFRDESCSDLAR
-308 TLVCDAEGRAKADA
+308 TIACDAQGRAKADA
-322 LSTGAYWVR
+322 IPTGTYWVR

-337 HMAASTNVFPVEVKD
+337 HMAASANVYPVEVKD
-352 RQIAH
+352 RQTAQ
-357 VNSGKVENAPQMARL
+357 VNGGKVENTPQTARL

-384 FAAPQGDASLAGA
+384 SAAPQGDASLAGA

-402 YFAQLESPPSKDDG
+402 YFAQLESPPSEGDG
-416 TSGEGADDNVAA
+416 DVAT

-436 CTDELGEVHLSDA
+436 RTDELGEVHLSDA
-449 TNMERYHVGGDELPR
+449 TSIERYHVGGDEIPR

-474 GTYTIEETRAPQ
+474 GIYTIEETKAPQ
-486 GYEKHPGTAVIT
+486 GYERHPGTAVIT
-498 VAATG
+498 VTATG
-503 EGEHDCTVSFI
+503 EGEHDCTVSFT
-514 SGESADQG
+514 SGESADQS
-522 VSVHEKVL
+522 VVVHENVL

-538 TDAELHG
+538 TDAELHNA
-545 SAAMGGNEEFAWAP
+545 AAMGGNEELAWAP
-559 TLDGVLFEIANASP
+559 TLDGVLFEIVNASP
-573 NSVNVNGEWSA
+573 NSVNANGEWNA
-584 PGQVVDVIE
+584 PGQVVGIIE
-593 TQWDEERK
+593 TQWDEERR
-601 EHRAQTGSDALPFG
+601 EHRAQTGADALPFG

-633 SPRTV
+633 NPRTV

-646 VEADANGN
+646 AEADANGN

-665 DLELSKIKEGDSK
+665 DLELFKIEEGNNK

-693 KHVLACDENGWAS
+693 KHVLVCDEDGHAS
-706 TESRHARHAGSTNGN
+706 TESRHARHTGSTNGN
-721 DHLLEA
+721 DRLLET
-727 ERVTAS
+727 ERVAVS

-748 GNAAAPNDDFAALP
+748 GNAAAPNDDLAALP

-784 TFEINH
+784 TIEINH
-790 GPSEPSIISRTVT
+790 GPSEPSVISRTVT
-803 NRLTE
+803 NRLIE

-819 EEPKEGKT
+819 EEPKEGNT
-827 PKEAAGKLAETGD
+827 PKKAAGKLAETGD
-840 RTALPTTQLLG
+840 RAALPTTQLLG